1 MKPSTRR
8 HCLFAALALI
18 ASPAWADECKSI
30 HADLEELRSTE
41 GCDAGETSCFLGVVD
56 GNQGLR
62 GSTHFKADSI
72 GTAAPTSPGSLPYS
86 GLFEYRL
93 PGGTI
98 SMRETGVN
106 VPGMVTAHQ
115 HVIGA
120 TGEYTGATGDFFV
133 NGVRGVGIV
142 TTQVSGTLCLP

>member
-1 MKPSTRR
+1 MKRSTLCQ
-8 HCLFAALALI
+8 CLLATFAFAAA
-18 ASPAWADECKSI
+18 PAWADECKPI
-30 HADLEELRSTE
+30 HADLVELRSTS
-41 GCDAGETSCFLGVVD
+41 GCDSGETVCFLGVVD

-62 GSTHFKADSI
+62 GSTHFSADSI

-86 GLFEYRL
+86 GQFEYRL
-93 PGGTI
+93 PGGTL

-115 HVIGA
+115 HVVAA
-120 TGEYTGATGDFFV
+120 TGEYAGATGDFFV

>member
-1 MKPSTRR
+1 MARSL
-8 HCLFAALALI
+8 LFRYLLSLCALA
-18 ASPAWADECKSI
+18 AAPAWADECKPI
-30 HADLEELRSTE
+30 HADLVELRSTD
-41 GCDAGETSCFLGVVD
+41 GCDPGETVCFLGVVD

-62 GSTHFKADSI
+62 GSTHFRADSI

-86 GLFEYRL
+86 GQFEYRL

-115 HVIGA
+115 HIVDA
-120 TGEYTGATGDFFV
+120 TGEYAGATGDFFV
-133 NGVRGVGIV
+133 NGVRGAGIV

>member
-1 MKPSTRR
+1 MKRSAMFR
-8 HCLFAALALI
+8 CLLPLAALA
-18 ASPAWADECKSI
+18 AAPGWAGECKPI
-30 HADLEELRSTE
+30 HADMVELRSTE
-41 GCDAGETSCFLGVVD
+41 GCDPGETSCFLGVVD

-62 GSTHFKADSI
+62 GSTHFSADSI
-72 GTAAPTSPGSLPYS
+72 GTPAPTSPGSLPYS

-120 TGEYTGATGDFFV
+120 TGEYEGATGDFFV
-133 NGVRGVGIV
+133 HGVRGVGIV
-142 TTQVSGTLCLP
+142 TTQVRGSLCLP